1 MRKILLALL
10 AAAAVIV
17 GVIQV
22 APDPDPAP
30 EFELAQAGQADGA
43 EANPTVWYCPWIEA
57 SDVLNSTISMA
68 TDVEAT
74 IDLTLLNPLSNADPT
89 LFSFDLQAQSA
100 TGIDT
105 GVLLRTGESP
115 AIVEISNGPAAA
127 ASLQSA
133 DGLVSAD
140 KCTVS
145 VPTEWYLPGGST
157 KTGSFTQL
165 RLFNPFADNAEVE
178 ITAHSEF
185 NLDLIPD
192 FAQID
197 VAGRSWTTIDF
208 EPFLPFRD
216 ELSIKV
222 TATTGLVIPAMIRTD
237 QHGEAMWIGSSPS
250 QTWEFPVV
258 SPGKLEPAIAV
269 VTAGDDDVT
278 VTVDIVTEAGIIVDA
293 REVTLD
299 STAPALIPLGDLA
312 LAPYGVR
319 VKATA
324 PIVATVVASVADASD
339 DLGDGSLDDVSPS
352 TTIQDADTD
361 TTEATEEDFARG
373 LAGTTGIPELSPSWI
388 VPIET
393 LPGSATT
400 LWMMNSGV
408 DAATVN
414 VVALSEDEFLSQE
427 TVQIAPGT
435 IVPIPVPGE
444 IGIFGY
450 RLTSDVPISAAW
462 EIVGDRGVAL
472 VAGIPAG

>member
-1 MRKILLALL
+1 MRKILLSLL
-10 AAAAVIV
+10 AAAAVVLGVVQV
-17 GVIQV
+17 GED
-22 APDPDPAP
+22 ADPAP
-30 EFELAQAGQADGA
+30 EFELAQSDTADGA
-43 EANPTVWYCPWIEA
+43 EASPSVWYCPWIEA
-57 SDVLNSTISMA
+57 SDVIESTISIA
-68 TDVEAT
+68 TDVDAS
-74 IDLTLLNPLSNADPT
+74 ISLTLLDPLANAEPT
-89 LFSFDLQAQSA
+89 VFPFDLQSRSA
-100 TGIDT
+100 TGITT
-105 GVLLRTGESP
+105 GVLLRKGESP

-127 ASLQSA
+127 TSFQSA

-145 VPTEWYLPGGST
+145 VPAEWYLPGGST

-192 FAQID
+192 LTKID

-222 TATTGLVIPAMIRTD
+222 TSTTGFVIPVMVRTD
-237 QHGEAMWIGSSPS
+237 EHGEATWNGSSPS
-250 QTWEFPVV
+250 QTWEFPVA
-258 SPGKLEPAIAV
+258 SPGKLEPSIAV

-278 VTVDIVTEAGIIVDA
+278 VTIDIVTESGIIVDA
-293 REVTLD
+293 REITLD
-299 STAPALIPLGDLA
+299 STAPALIPLEDLA
-312 LAPYGVR
+312 AAPYGVR
-319 VKATA
+319 VRATA
-324 PIVATVVASVADASD
+324 PIVATVVASVPDAGGEG
-339 DLGDGSLDDVSPS
+339 GDGSLDGEAP
-352 TTIQDADTD
+352 TTTVPETD
-361 TTEATEEDFARG
+361 TTVATEEDFVRG
-373 LAGTTGIPELSPSWI
+373 LAGTTGIPELSSSWI

-393 LPGSATT
+393 IPGSDTT

-408 DAATVN
+408 EPATVT
-414 VVALSEDEFLSQE
+414 VVALSEDEFVSEE

-435 IVPIPVPGE
+435 VVSIAVPGE

-450 RLTSDVPISAAW
+450 SLASDAPISAAW
-462 EIVGDRGVAL
+462 EIVGDKGVAL

>member
-10 AAAAVIV
+10 AAAAVV
-17 GVIQV
+17 AGVVQV
-22 APDPDPAP
+22 EPEPDPAP
-30 EFELAQAGQADGA
+30 EFELAQSDQADGA
-43 EANPTVWYCPWIEA
+43 EANPSVWYCPWIAA
-57 SDVLNSTISMA
+57 SDVLDSTIAVA
-68 TDVEAT
+68 TDVDAVVA
-74 IDLTLLNPLSNADPT
+74 LTLLDPLSNAEPT
-89 LFSFDLQAQSA
+89 LFPFDLQAQSA
-100 TGIDT
+100 TGIDS
-105 GVLLRTGESP
+105 GVLLRKGESP
-115 AIVEISNGPAAA
+115 TIVEISNGPAAA
-127 ASLQSA
+127 ASLQMA
-133 DGLVSAD
+133 DGLIAGD

-192 FAQID
+192 LAQID

-208 EPFLPFRD
+208 EPYVPFRD
-216 ELSIKV
+216 ELSIKI
-222 TATTGLVIPAMIRTD
+222 TATTGLVIPVMIRTD
-237 QHGEAMWIGSSPS
+237 EHGEATWNGSSPS
-250 QTWEFPVV
+250 QLWEFPVV
-258 SPGKLEPAIAV
+258 SPGKLIPSIAV

-278 VTVDIVTEAGIIVDA
+278 VSIDVVTESGIVVDA
-293 REVTLD
+293 REITLD
-299 STAPALIPLGDLA
+299 STAPALIPLEDLA

-319 VKATA
+319 VRATA
-324 PIVATVVASVADASD
+324 PIVATVVASVPDASE
-339 DLGDGSLDDVSPS
+339 GDGEGSLDDAATS
-352 TTIQDADTD
+352 TTLPDSD
-361 TTEATEEDFARG
+361 TTVATEEDFARG
-373 LAGTTGIPELSPSWI
+373 LAGTTGIPELSTSWI
-388 VPIET
+388 VPLET
-393 LPGSATT
+393 VPGSRTT

-414 VVALSEDEFLSQE
+414 VIALSEGEFLSQE

-435 IVPIPVPGE
+435 VLSIPVPDG
-444 IGIFGY
+444 IGVFGY

>member
-10 AAAAVIV
+10 AAAVVVV
-17 GVIQV
+17 GVVQV
-22 APDPDPAP
+22 EPEPDPAP
-30 EFELAQAGQADGA
+30 EFELAQSDQADGA
-43 EANPTVWYCPWIEA
+43 EANPSVWYCPWIAA
-57 SDVLNSTISMA
+57 SDVLDSTIAVA
-68 TDVEAT
+68 TDVDAVVA
-74 IDLTLLNPLSNADPT
+74 LTLLDPLSNAEPT
-89 LFSFDLQAQSA
+89 LFPFDLQAQSA
-100 TGIDT
+100 TGIDS
-105 GVLLRTGESP
+105 GVLLRKGESP
-115 AIVEISNGPAAA
+115 TIVEISNGPAAA
-127 ASLQSA
+127 ASLQMA
-133 DGLVSAD
+133 DGLIAGD

-192 FAQID
+192 LAQID

-208 EPFLPFRD
+208 EPYVPFRD
-216 ELSIKV
+216 ELSIKI
-222 TATTGLVIPAMIRTD
+222 TATTGLVIPVMIRTD
-237 QHGEAMWIGSSPS
+237 EHGEATWNGSSPS
-250 QTWEFPVV
+250 QLWEFPVV
-258 SPGKLEPAIAV
+258 SPGKLVPSIAV

-278 VTVDIVTEAGIIVDA
+278 VSIDVVTESGIVVDA
-293 REVTLD
+293 REITLD
-299 STAPALIPLGDLA
+299 STAPALIPLEDLA

-319 VKATA
+319 VRATA
-324 PIVATVVASVADASD
+324 PIVATVVASVPDASE
-339 DLGDGSLDDVSPS
+339 GDGEGSLDDAATS
-352 TTIQDADTD
+352 TTLPDSD
-361 TTEATEEDFARG
+361 TTVATEEDFARG
-373 LAGTTGIPELSPSWI
+373 LAGTTGIPELSTSWI
-388 VPIET
+388 VPLET
-393 LPGSATT
+393 VPGSRTT

-414 VVALSEDEFLSQE
+414 VIALSEGEFLSQE

-435 IVPIPVPGE
+435 VLSIPVPDG
-444 IGIFGY
+444 IGVFGY

>member
-1 MRKILLALL
+1 MKRILLVVL
-10 AAAAVIV
+10 AAAAVV
-17 GVIQV
+17 AGVIQV
-22 APDPDPAP
+22 GPEADPAP
-30 EFELAQAGQADGA
+30 EFELAQADQTDEA
-43 EANPTVWYCPWIEA
+43 EASPTVWYCPWIAA
-57 SDVLNSTISMA
+57 SEILDSTISVA
-68 TDVEAT
+68 TEAEAN
-74 IDLTLLNPLSNADPT
+74 IIMTLLNPLSNADPT
-89 LFSFDLQAQSA
+89 EFSFDLLSESA

-105 GVLLRTGESP
+105 GVLLRDGESP

-127 ASLQSA
+127 ASLQFA

-145 VPTEWYLPGGST
+145 VPSEWYLPGGST
-157 KTGSFTQL
+157 KTGTFTQL

-192 FAQID
+192 LSQID

-208 EPFLPFRD
+208 GPYLPFRD

-222 TATTGLVIPAMIRTD
+222 TSTTGLVIPVMVRTD
-237 QHGEAMWIGSSPS
+237 EHGEATWNGSSPS

-258 SPGKLEPAIAV
+258 SPGKLVPSIAI

-278 VTVDIVTEAGIIVDA
+278 VSFDIVTESGIIIDA
-293 REVTLD
+293 REITLD
-299 STAPALIPLGDLA
+299 STAPALVSIEDLA
-312 LAPYGVR
+312 LAPFGVR
-319 VKATA
+319 VRATA
-324 PIVATVVASVADASD
+324 PIVATVVASVLDVAED
-339 DLGDGSLDDVSPS
+339 DDEGSLNGAAPS
-352 TTIQDADTD
+352 TTISETD
-361 TTEATEEDFARG
+361 TTVATEADFARG
-373 LAGTTGIPELSPSWI
+373 LAGTTGIPELSASWI

-393 LPGSATT
+393 LPGSETT

-408 DAATVN
+408 DAATVT

-435 IVPIPVPGE
+435 ILSIPVDRG
-444 IGIFGY
+444 IGVFGY

-472 VAGIPAG
+472 VAGIPSG